1 MPLTVLAASLR
12 SLLMMVIRLAHL
24 GFRSTLLKTE
34 AELGLGTG
42 MPGCGSGSGK
52 GWVPGRVRS
61 GWKSPSL
68 GWEPGALVPESERKT
83 RDQYGTFAI
92 AWWEGMGVAKAG
104 TGRQGGGGGRWP

>member
-34 AELGLGTG
+34 AELGLGTE
-42 MPGCGSGSGK
+42 MPGCGLESGK
-52 GWVPGRVRS
+52 GWVPGRAGS

-68 GWEPGALVPESERKT
+68 GWEPGTLVPESKRQT
-83 RDQYGTFAI
+83 RDQ
-92 AWWEGMGVAKAG
+92 
-104 TGRQGGGGGRWP
+104 

>member
-92 AWWEGMGVAKAG
+92 AWWEGMGVEG
-104 TGRQGGGGGRWP
+104 EE